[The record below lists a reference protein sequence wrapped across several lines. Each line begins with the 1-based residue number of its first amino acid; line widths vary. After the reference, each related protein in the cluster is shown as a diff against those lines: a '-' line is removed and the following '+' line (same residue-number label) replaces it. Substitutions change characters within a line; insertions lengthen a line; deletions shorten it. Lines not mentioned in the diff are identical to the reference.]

1 MNIFCIRHVDFE
13 TRGVIPERACRRE
26 FNFEIIKPYEGQ
38 AFPSLEDDDF
48 VISMGDP
55 QSPREAK
62 KLP

>member
-13 TRGVIPERACRRE
+13 TRSVIRERACRRE

-38 AFPSLEDDDF
+38 TFPSLEDDDF
-48 VISMGDP
+48 VISMGGL
-55 QSPREAK
+55 QSPRETK